1 MAEKEKKMEVRG
13 KDLSSI
19 SEHCLNV
26 ISSQKARKKSDE
38 VKKMQGDLQKLSDEV
53 REYEEGDNESRLSN
67 EIKNLRELQDTKR
80 KREADIKK

>member
-1 MAEKEKKMEVRG
+1 
-13 KDLSSI
+13 
-19 SEHCLNV
+19 
-26 ISSQKARKKSDE
+26 
-38 VKKMQGDLQKLSDEV
+38 MQGDLQKLSDEV